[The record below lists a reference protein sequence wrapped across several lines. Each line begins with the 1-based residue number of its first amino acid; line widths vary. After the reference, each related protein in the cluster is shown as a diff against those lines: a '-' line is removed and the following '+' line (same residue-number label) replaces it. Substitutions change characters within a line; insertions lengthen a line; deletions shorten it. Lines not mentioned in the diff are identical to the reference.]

1 MCFCSFFSRF
11 VTNILFCNKKRATLL
26 IFLSRKWPSLGLI
39 LLSDFARTTYHRVLF
54 FVIIRRIVVNLLS
67 NLLYNA
73 RKPLILLGLFI
84 QTLHCRE
91 LIGRISILP
100 SWLSVIIIFAC
111 WNAFLDIRDAPWWYR
126 IDVSSLWQ
134 TTFPTSIMDN
144 YKRFAL
150 SEKNTDKMLH
160 KHYKFFIADFQS
172 KFHLFTKSIC
182 HNL

>member
-1 MCFCSFFSRF
+1 MYKPYIHWNYF
-11 VTNILFCNKKRATLL
+11 
-26 IFLSRKWPSLGLI
+26 I
-39 LLSDFARTTYHRVLF
+39 LLTHKRKKTTPKHSLESGPYTLD
-54 FVIIRRIVVNLLS
+54 
-67 NLLYNA
+67 
-73 RKPLILLGLFI
+73 LFI

-91 LIGRISILP
+91 LIGRISILL
-100 SWLSVIIIFAC
+100 SWLSVIIILAY

-134 TTFPTSIMDN
+134 TIFSTSIMDN

-150 SEKNTDKMLH
+150 SEKNADKMPH

-172 KFHLFTKSIC
+172 KFYLFTKSIC

>member
-1 MCFCSFFSRF
+1 MCTFLKAVPQELSIYFAF
-11 VTNILFCNKKRATLL
+11 VIRPYPLKN
-26 IFLSRKWPSLGLI
+26 LGL
-39 LLSDFARTTYHRVLF
+39 LHVKSLESNVRHQDCNTFESYVKTLVEVGFHCLSVGL
-54 FVIIRRIVVNLLS
+54 VPIRD
-67 NLLYNA
+67 A
-73 RKPLILLGLFI
+73 F
-84 QTLHCRE
+84 HCRE
-91 LIGRISILP
+91 LIGRISILL

-150 SEKNTDKMLH
+150 SKKNTDKMLH

-172 KFHLFTKSIC
+172 KFYLFTKSIC